1 MPITTKRAIFV
12 LGFVSFVTLGI
23 YRSLFG
29 PAFALFAERYAISEA
44 SFGLLLSMNGLGVI
58 TALSLSGALLPRLS
72 YKVFILLG
80 CWLWALGA
88 WGITLT
94 VPYAWLFVAVI
105 ASGWGGGV
113 LDITINVVFTH
124 TFSRA
129 APLNIVHAAY
139 GVGAIAGPLIVSGFF
154 ERGLSV
160 PYGLVAVIVVLLF
173 GGFLWLDT
181 SPVPK
186 AASNQTVAAPKGVFL
201 TMLGFICLYFG
212 YVGIEAGVG
221 SWMSVHLT
229 PSFGAARAASLTS
242 IYWTSLT
249 VGRLL
254 GARASQPLGPAQL
267 LLASTSVAVVGVL
280 ICFYIPFAPIG
291 YALVGLGGGP
301 VFPTGLLWVRQ
312 YFPARASAM
321 MATVMVAATV
331 GGTVVVWLMG
341 RLVER
346 TSVQAV
352 PSVLFACTLGCLL
365 SVLWLRLQESAV
377 SASQS
382 G

>member
-1 MPITTKRAIFV
+1 MPVTTKRGIFV

-29 PAFALFAERYAISEA
+29 PAFALFADRYAISEA
-44 SFGLLLSMNGLGVI
+44 SFGLLLSMNGLGVVI
-58 TALSLSGALLPRLS
+58 ALILSGALLPRLG

-80 CWLWALGA
+80 CSLWALGA

-94 VPYAWLFVAVI
+94 VPYGWLFAAVI
-105 ASGWGGGV
+105 MSGWGGGV

-129 APLNIVHAAY
+129 APLNIIHAAY
-139 GVGAIAGPLIVSGFF
+139 GVGAIAGPLIVSAFF

-160 PYGLVAVIVVLLF
+160 PYGLVAVIVMLF
-173 GGFLWLDT
+173 WGGFIWLDT
-181 SPVPK
+181 SPVPRVMP
-186 AASNQTVAAPKGVFL
+186 SQTGTAPTGVLL
-201 TMLGFICLYFG
+201 TMLGFISLYFG

-229 PSFGAARAASLTS
+229 PRVGAEQAASLTS
-242 IYWTSLT
+242 IYWASLT

-254 GARASQPLGPAQL
+254 GARVSQRWGPAQL
-267 LLASTSVAVVGVL
+267 LLIATNMAVLGVL
-280 ICFYIPFAPIG
+280 ICFYTPFAPAG

-312 YFPARASAM
+312 YFPERAPAM
-321 MATVMVAATV
+321 MATVMVSATV
-331 GGTVVVWLMG
+331 GGMVVVWLMG
-341 RLVER
+341 VLVGR

-352 PSVLFACTLGCLL
+352 PAVLLVCAVGCLL
-365 SVLWLRLQESAV
+365 SVAWLR
-377 SASQS
+377 SQATTTGLS
-382 G
+382 